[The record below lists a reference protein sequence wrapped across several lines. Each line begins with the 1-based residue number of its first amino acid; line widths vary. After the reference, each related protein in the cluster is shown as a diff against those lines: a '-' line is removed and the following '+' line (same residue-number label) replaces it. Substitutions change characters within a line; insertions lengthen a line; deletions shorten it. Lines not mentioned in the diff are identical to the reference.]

1 MIAVLLVGLAGC
13 TSTTSTSTP
22 TANPPTAA
30 ELLADSAAAMATV
43 SSAQFDLTVNG
54 DLPAVTAQSVSG
66 VLDAEGDAQGKAAIL
81 QFGQLIEVE
90 FVLMDDVLYLK
101 GVTGGFAEV
110 PSAVADSVY
119 DPSAILDP
127 DRGVAKVLSSIA
139 DPQITGVSDGAWTV
153 SGTVPAAVVGGL
165 VPGID
170 SDVEALLT
178 IQTATKQLTGAVFT
192 LDGANGQPATLTVTL
207 SNLDEPVS
215 ISKPG

>member
-30 ELLADSAAAMATV
+30 ELLAESASAMATV
-43 SSAQFDLTVNG
+43 SSAQFDLKVDG
-54 DLPAVTAQSVSG
+54 DLPAVTAQSVNG
-66 VLDAEGDAQGKAAIL
+66 VLNDKGDAQGTATIV

-90 FVLMDDVLYLK
+90 FVLVDGALYLK

-127 DRGVAKVLSSIA
+127 DRGVAKVLSSIT
-139 DPQITGVSDGAWTV
+139 DPQITGSSDGAWTV

-165 VPGID
+165 VPGI
-170 SDVEALLT
+170 STDVAAVLT
-178 IQTATKQLTGAVFT
+178 IQMANKQLTGAVFT
-192 LDGANGQPATLTVTL
+192 LDGADGQPATVTVTL

-215 ISKPG
+215 ISAPG